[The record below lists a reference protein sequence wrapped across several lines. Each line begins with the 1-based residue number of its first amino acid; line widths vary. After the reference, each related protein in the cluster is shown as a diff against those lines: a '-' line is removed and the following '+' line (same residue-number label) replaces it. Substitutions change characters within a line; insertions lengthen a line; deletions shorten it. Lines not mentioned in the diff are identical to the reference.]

1 MHKLL
6 LGLGGFAAGAVA
18 IVAIGQTNAPS
29 PDSASPV
36 PMSTPSAM
44 TRGGGM
50 MRDAAGGGGDVELRI
65 AHVVRGC
72 HVWNDG
78 RRRAA
83 VMRLSMPRG
92 GRLTVVDQDLDPH
105 QLFQLGGPRLRMPA
119 PMAMMDS
126 GRLRFMRPG
135 VYRLA
140 TRTVEL
146 PGRSMPEAETV
157 GPDNRLRL
165 VVTVT

>member
-18 IVAIGQTNAPS
+18 VVAIGQTNDPS
-29 PDSASPV
+29 PHSASPV
-36 PMSTPSAM
+36 PMYAPSAM
-44 TRGGGM
+44 TQGSGM
-50 MRDAAGGGGDVELRI
+50 MGSTTVGGTNVELRI
-65 AHVVRGC
+65 AHVLRGC

-83 VMRLSMPRG
+83 TMRLSMPRG
-92 GRLTVVDQDLDPH
+92 GRLTVLDQDLDPH
-105 QLFQLGGPRLRMPA
+105 QLVELKGPRLRMPA
-119 PMAMMDS
+119 PMAMMGT

-140 TRTVEL
+140 TKTVEL
-146 PGRSMPEAETV
+146 PGQSMPEATTV
-157 GPDNRLRL
+157 GPDNQLRL